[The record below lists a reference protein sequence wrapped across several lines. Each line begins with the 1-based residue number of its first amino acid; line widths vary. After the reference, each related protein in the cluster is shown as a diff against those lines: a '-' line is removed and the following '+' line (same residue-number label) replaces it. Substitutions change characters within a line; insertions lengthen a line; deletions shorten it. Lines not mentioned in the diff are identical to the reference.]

1 MQKMIK
7 LSMVTAVA
15 VLLLTGCG
23 GGNTQT
29 ADESMSGG
37 SELQIEGHTTNKK
50 LHEAIMK
57 AGESQGLKMIEFKSN
72 AIIAERADG
81 DNSASATITF
91 SKDKIIIMEESGD
104 IDADDLLEAIEKE
117 LQEEEKH

>member
-7 LSMVTAVA
+7 LTMVTAVT
-15 VLLLTGCG
+15 LLLITGCG

-37 SELQIEGHTTNKK
+37 TELRLEGHTTNKK

-57 AGESQGLKMIEFKSN
+57 AGEAQGLKMIEFKSN

-81 DNSASATITF
+81 DDSASATITF

-104 IDADDLLEAIEKE
+104 INADDLIDAIEEE
-117 LQEEEKH
+117 LKGEEEY

>member
-7 LSMVTAVA
+7 LSLVTAVTA
-15 VLLLTGCG
+15 LLLTGCG

-29 ADESMSGG
+29 ADESISGG
-37 SELQIEGHTTNKK
+37 VELQLTTHTTNKQ

-57 AGESQGLKMIEFKSN
+57 AGEHEGLKMTAFKSN

-81 DNSASATITF
+81 DDSATATITF
-91 SKDKIIIMEESGD
+91 SKDKIIIMEETGD
-104 IDADDLLEAIEKE
+104 IDADDLLEAIEEE
-117 LQEEEKH
+117 LKGEDEH

>member
-7 LSMVTAVA
+7 LTLATATA

-29 ADESMSGG
+29 SDESMSGG
-37 SELQIEGHTTNKK
+37 SELHIEGHTTNKK

-57 AGESQGLKMIEFKSN
+57 AGEAQGLKMTAFKSN

-81 DNSASATITF
+81 DNSAVATITF
-91 SKDKIIIMEESGD
+91 SKDKVIIMEESGD
-104 IDADDLLEAIEKE
+104 IDADDLLEAIEEE
-117 LQEEEKH
+117 LQGEEKH